1 MLCLAVSNALHQ
13 FQLTRPRQRSLLR
26 AYVRAI
32 ALGVAAGEMRG
43 RAAWSSRMSNAEAWK
58 AAAAQLI
65 YSDKVKPILRLLYC
79 IEHHLFRTF
88 IITTQ
93 PINLDRGAPCRVRR
107 RRI

>member
-13 FQLTRPRQRSLLR
+13 FQLTRPRPRD
-26 AYVRAI
+26 